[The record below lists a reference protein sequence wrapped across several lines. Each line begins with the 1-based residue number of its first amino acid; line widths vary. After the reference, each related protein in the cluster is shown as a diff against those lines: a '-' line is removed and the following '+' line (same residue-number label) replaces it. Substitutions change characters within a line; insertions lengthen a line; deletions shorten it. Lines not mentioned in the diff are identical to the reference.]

1 MPWDISP
8 IWANVGQELLSDAS
22 YLWVIIFLILTGC
35 GLPIPEEVGIIA
47 AGVWAADGAVDFWLG
62 LAACLF
68 GCIVGDSIMYA
79 IGYRFGKSVLRE
91 HPMFSGFLTPERE
104 KHIEGLIRRRGAAVL
119 FTSRFLI
126 GVRGPVYLT
135 AGILHF
141 PYRRFLI
148 IDLACATIVV
158 SLFYSLAFHYGKE
171 ILTWIRTAEE
181 GITIAIAVAV
191 VVGAVLFW
199 LHHRRSKQLL
209 EALERASDAISPD
222 QESDDGM
229 GHAEIQSRIVA
240 DDDSSIDGEVGQ
252 SGKGND
258 YRREVPAQTRRPGRQ

>member
-1 MPWDISP
+1 MPFDLTPLLS
-8 IWANVGQELLSDAS
+8 NVGDNLLSDAS

-47 AGVWAADGAVDFWLG
+47 AGVWAADGAMNFWLG
-62 LAACLF
+62 LLACVF

-91 HPMFSGFLTPERE
+91 HPMFTGFLTPERE
-104 KHIEGLIRRRGAAVL
+104 RHIEQMIRRRGAAVL
-119 FTSRFLI
+119 FTARFLV

-148 IDLACATIVV
+148 IDVMCATIVV
-158 SLFYSLAFHYGKE
+158 SLFYSLAFYFGQD

-181 GITIAIAVAV
+181 GLTLAVAITIA
-191 VVGAVLFW
+191 VGIGFFW
-199 LHHRRSKQLL
+199 LHHRRSKRMIETLDRIAEGL
-209 EALERASDAISPD
+209 PASEASAEFETAEQREGNRGGNGHSTSPGAGGNGRDGQASRSGVSER
-222 QESDDGM
+222 
-229 GHAEIQSRIVA
+229 
-240 DDDSSIDGEVGQ
+240 
-252 SGKGND
+252 
-258 YRREVPAQTRRPGRQ
+258 T